1 MLHFVEVQND
11 LQIIGNEVWFF
22 GFRVATLDKVPTTIR
37 DNFIAFLEDADENLV
52 KLRARV
58 HNLERQVED
67 LTDE

>member
-1 MLHFVEVQND
+1 MLHMIEVQND
-11 LQIIGNEVWFF
+11 LQIIGNEIWFF
-22 GFRVATLDKVPTTIR
+22 GFRVASLESVPSTVR